1 MSDINPI
8 ERKLPFSLEAEQ
20 AVLGSVLIAPN
31 SFNEI
36 ADIITSDDFYLD
48 EHRELYL
55 TMQELFLQSRDI
67 DLVTVIDMLVRRG
80 IYDAT
85 SGKEYLRTLA
95 KIVPTASNV
104 RDYANIVKD
113 KSMLRRLIEVCD
125 EISNIAYSEGE
136 NVSDLIDMAE
146 NKILSIS
153 RGTERSGLVHIK
165 EIIMR
170 EFESFTKAA
179 ENPDET
185 VGIPSGFSDLD
196 RVIVGM
202 SPGDLVLIGARP
214 GMGKTS
220 FAMNVAVNFA
230 KRSRKKVCVFS
241 LEMSA
246 QQLASRL
253 LASEARID
261 STTMRRGTLSDEEWA
276 RLADASTN
284 LSMCEIYIDDTSGI
298 GVAGMKAKLRRM
310 KDVGLVVV
318 DYLQLIQSDR
328 RSDNRVQE
336 VADISRNLKLLAKEM
351 QIPLICCAQLSR
363 GPESRQDKRPMLSDL
378 RDSGAIE
385 QDADIVMFIY
395 RGEYYKTSG
404 AEYEDAEIIIAKNRH
419 GPVGNVKIGWFGKYT
434 KFVTIADDSY
444 EQLSGGNEQ

>member
-1 MSDINPI
+1 
-8 ERKLPFSLEAEQ
+8 
-20 AVLGSVLIAPN
+20 
-31 SFNEI
+31 
-36 ADIITSDDFYLD
+36 
-48 EHRELYL
+48 
-55 TMQELFLQSRDI
+55 
-67 DLVTVIDMLVRRG
+67 
-80 IYDAT
+80 
-85 SGKEYLRTLA
+85 
-95 KIVPTASNV
+95 
-104 RDYANIVKD
+104 
-113 KSMLRRLIEVCD
+113 VCD
-125 EISNIAYSEGE
+125 EISNTAYSEGE
-136 NVSDLIDMAE
+136 SVSDLIDIAE
-146 NKILSIS
+146 NKILSIA
-153 RGTERSGLVHIK
+153 RGTERSGFVHIK
-165 EIIMR
+165 DIIIR

-179 ENPDET
+179 ENPDEII
-185 VGIPSGFSDLD
+185 GIPSGFSDLD
-196 RVIVGM
+196 RLIVGM

-220 FAMNVAVNFA
+220 FAMNIAVNFA

-241 LEMSA
+241 LEMPG
-246 QQLASRL
+246 QQLALRL

-261 STTMRRGTLSDEEWA
+261 STKMRCGTLSDDEWA

-310 KDVGLVVV
+310 KDVGLIVV

-328 RSDNRVQE
+328 RSENRVQE

-385 QDADIVMFIY
+385 QDADIVMFLY

-444 EQLSGGNEQ
+444 EQLASGK

>member
-67 DLVTVIDMLVRRG
+67 DLVTVIDMLVKRG
-80 IYDAT
+80 IYDTA
-85 SGKEYLRTLA
+85 SGKEYLKTLA
-95 KIVPTASNV
+95 QIVPTASNV

-125 EISNIAYSEGE
+125 EISNTAYSEGE
-136 NVSDLIDMAE
+136 SVSDLIDIAE
-146 NKILSIS
+146 NKILSIA
-153 RGTERSGLVHIK
+153 RGTERSGFVHIK
-165 EIIMR
+165 DIIIR

-179 ENPDET
+179 ENPDEII
-185 VGIPSGFSDLD
+185 GIPSGFSDLD

-220 FAMNVAVNFA
+220 FAMNIAVNFA

-241 LEMSA
+241 LK
-246 QQLASRL
+246 
-253 LASEARID
+253 
-261 STTMRRGTLSDEEWA
+261 
-276 RLADASTN
+276 
-284 LSMCEIYIDDTSGI
+284 C
-298 GVAGMKAKLRRM
+298 
-310 KDVGLVVV
+310 
-318 DYLQLIQSDR
+318 
-328 RSDNRVQE
+328 
-336 VADISRNLKLLAKEM
+336 
-351 QIPLICCAQLSR
+351 
-363 GPESRQDKRPMLSDL
+363 
-378 RDSGAIE
+378 RDSSLLCA
-385 QDADIVMFIY
+385 F
-395 RGEYYKTSG
+395 
-404 AEYEDAEIIIAKNRH
+404 
-419 GPVGNVKIGWFGKYT
+419 
-434 KFVTIADDSY
+434 
-444 EQLSGGNEQ
+444 